1 MGVVVFILLFMT
13 PFSCE
18 EGRSVVRIMAQNT
31 EVLTVLILKV
41 A

>member
-1 MGVVVFILLFMT
+1 MGVVVFILLFM